1 MTASAVA
8 PTHDAPIGPDAGT
21 SPGAPAVNQAVLCE
35 AWQRARAA
43 ADPRGEALAQA
54 LCAVAREARAGGAPV
69 TALLRALDRLAA
81 ADGGAAAGF
90 ARVRAWAGT
99 EVIRAYFRDG

>member
-1 MTASAVA
+1 VAAPPEGWKDSGAAA
-8 PTHDAPIGPDAGT
+8 PTGPA
-21 SPGAPAVNQAVLCE
+21 SSEAAVNQAVLCE

-43 ADPRGEALAQA
+43 ADPRGDELARALR
-54 LCAVAREARAGGAPV
+54 AVAREARAGGAPV

-81 ADGGAAAGF
+81 ADGDAAAGF

-99 EVIRAYFRDG
+99 EVIRAYYRDG